1 VTVHNQRRDF
11 HAAPPLLK
19 PLLGLGAEAAMRVYV
34 RLCIPLCVQMVKLVL
49 LGRNLEQKALAQIP
63 CSHSR
68 GIKMLHLVNAPQH
81 QVKSLGLVGLI
92 PVGR

>member
-1 VTVHNQRRDF
+1 
-11 HAAPPLLK
+11 
-19 PLLGLGAEAAMRVYV
+19 
-34 RLCIPLCVQMVKLVL
+34 MVKLVL

-63 CSHSR
+63 GSHSR